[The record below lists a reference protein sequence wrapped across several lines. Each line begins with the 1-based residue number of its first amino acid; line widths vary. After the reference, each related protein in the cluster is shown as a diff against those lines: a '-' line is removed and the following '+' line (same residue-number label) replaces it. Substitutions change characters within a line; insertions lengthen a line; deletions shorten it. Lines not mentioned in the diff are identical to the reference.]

1 MATPSD
7 ILRVLRA
14 RTGGFVSGQA
24 LSDGLH
30 ITRTAVW
37 KHVKALRAAGY
48 EIESRPKLGYRFLS
62 APDALLPTEIIE
74 GLTTSYLGCQSIL
87 YFRSCPSTND
97 AARELGHRGA
107 PEGSLAIAEGQ
118 TAGRGRLGRGWVSP
132 AGKGIYV
139 SVLLRPRIKPEEAFK
154 LTLLAAV
161 AAAQAVTHA
170 GAEAKIKWPNDVLVE
185 GRKVAG
191 ILTELEAEADRIH
204 QAVIG
209 IGVNV
214 NTPASLFPR
223 SLRGTATSLRLATGH
238 KHSRVQVLQGL
249 LAALEERYERLKA
262 GRFEEVLSEWRSLD
276 VTLGSRVKA
285 VLLEG
290 EIEGEARGLDQD
302 GALLIAEAGGGL
314 RRVTAGDIHLLTP
327 PSPGK

>member
-14 RTGGFVSGQA
+14 RSDGFVSGQA
-24 LSDGLH
+24 LSVELR

-48 EIESRPKLGYRFLS
+48 EVESRPKLGYRFVA
-62 APDALLPTEIIE
+62 APDALLPTEIVE
-74 GLTTSYLGCQSIL
+74 GLTTSYLGRQAIL

-107 PEGSLAIAEGQ
+107 PEGSLAVAEGQ
-118 TAGRGRLGRGWVSP
+118 TKGRGRLGRGWVSP

-139 SVLLRPRIKPEEAFK
+139 SVLLRPRIVPEEAFK
-154 LTLLAAV
+154 LTLLTAV
-161 AAAQAVTHA
+161 ACAQAVTAA
-170 GAEAKIKWPNDVLVE
+170 GAEAKIRWPNDVLIG

-209 IGVNV
+209 IGLNV

-223 SLRGTATSLRLATGH
+223 SLRGTATSLKLATGQ
-238 KHSRVQVLQGL
+238 KHSRVRVLQEM

-262 GRFEEVLSEWRSLD
+262 GRFEEVLQEWRSLD
-276 VTLGSRVKA
+276 VTLGSRVRA

-290 EIEGEARGLDQD
+290 EIEGEAKDIDSD
-302 GALLIAEAGGGL
+302 GALLIVGAGGAL
-314 RRVTAGDIHLLTP
+314 HRVSAGDIHILRP
-327 PSPGK
+327 AS